1 MFQNNQKMLYG
12 QIALKIFSLLQ
23 MIICFKYS
31 LAYHHPNVF
40 KLFSFESALMNTQFN
55 DQWLGLYFMHLKRFS
70 FFGENM
76 LLRTSRNTVYREI
89 FIHVL
94 FLPPSPALSAGEFKT
109 G

>member
-40 KLFSFESALMNTQFN
+40 KLFSFESA
-55 DQWLGLYFMHLKRFS
+55 
-70 FFGENM
+70 
-76 LLRTSRNTVYREI
+76 
-89 FIHVL
+89 
-94 FLPPSPALSAGEFKT
+94 
-109 G
+109 